1 MELPAD
7 SNARDLL
14 AAQEEREKL
23 SHHKKSILTQ
33 AFMSSCK
40 FDYDLVH
47 KALKDASAE
56 ALLAQRQL
64 TAIASVEAKG
74 THAAPG
80 VKEKAEAELRAAQEA
95 QLLASSEMKRIDDAI
110 SRQASPEN
118 HAVWTPQEL
127 LQWLVGSESTGFDED
142 HTPMWT
148 KKEVA
153 EVMRDFSN
161 AHVERLSLSEFIV
174 LVLYAKQGG
183 DGRIPVSRVEARIS
197 SGYYVWDEDEVR
209 ARAQKREQEK
219 QRHDKEAFDEQEKWK
234 SRDRQF
240 GACDTWLKVCCIPR
254 FLICLL
260 GYIFFVPLGKM
271 THERRAAVGRSAVGS
286 SPVSRWLARIDPSD
300 WFCCK
305 TVAGRI
311 DCTVEDSSSM

>member
-47 KALKDASAE
+47 KPLKEASEE

-127 LQWLVGSESTGFDED
+127 LQWLVGSTGFDED

-219 QRHDKEAFDEQEKWK
+219 QRHDKEAFDEQEKQK
-234 SRDRQF
+234 S
-240 GACDTWLKVCCIPR
+240 CDTWKKVCCIPR
-254 FLICLL
+254 FLMCLL
-260 GYIFFVPLGKM
+260 GYIFCVPLGKM
-271 THERRAAVGRSAVGS
+271 TQERHVAVGTSAEGS

-311 DCTVEDSSSM
+311 DYTV